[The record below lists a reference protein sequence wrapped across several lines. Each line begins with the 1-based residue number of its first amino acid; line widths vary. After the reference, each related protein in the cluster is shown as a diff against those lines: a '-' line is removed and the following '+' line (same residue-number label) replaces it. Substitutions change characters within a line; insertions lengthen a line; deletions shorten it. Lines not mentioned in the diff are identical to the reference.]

1 MTYNIITK
9 KFNLADSSKDKILDK
24 VRKLDKFFDDD
35 SNECKIIVSEIRDDI
50 AVEITFKYK
59 GFLIRAEDQNHDM
72 LTAVDNCLAAI
83 DRQIRKNKTKLS
95 KRLRDS
101 GFDDYIA
108 LEGQPEK
115 VEEETEFKI
124 IKRKSF
130 SAKPMMVEEAILQMN
145 MLGHTFFIFTNP
157 DTMSPNIV
165 YKRKDGNY
173 ALIEMDE

>member
-1 MTYNIITK
+1 
-9 KFNLADSSKDKILDK
+9 
-24 VRKLDKFFDDD
+24 
-35 SNECKIIVSEIRDDI
+35 
-50 AVEITFKYK
+50 
-59 GFLIRAEDQNHDM
+59 M

>member
-9 KFNLADSSKDKILDK
+9 KFNLADSSKEKILDK

-83 DRQIRKNKTKLS
+83 DRQIRKNKQSFQNACVTADLTIISLLKVSL
-95 KRLRDS
+95 KRLKKKLNS
-101 GFDDYIA
+101 K
-108 LEGQPEK
+108 L
-115 VEEETEFKI
+115 
-124 IKRKSF
+124 
-130 SAKPMMVEEAILQMN
+130 
-145 MLGHTFFIFTNP
+145 
-157 DTMSPNIV
+157 
-165 YKRKDGNY
+165 
-173 ALIEMDE
+173 

>member
-9 KFNLADSSKDKILDK
+9 KLNLADSSKEKILDK
-24 VRKLDKFFDDD
+24 VTRLDKFFNDD
-35 SNECKIIVSEIRDDI
+35 STECKIIVSELKDDI
-50 AVEITFKYK
+50 IVEITFRYK
-59 GFLIRAEDQNHDM
+59 GFIIRAEDTNRDL

-101 GFDDYIA
+101 GFDKYESIDT
-108 LEGQPEK
+108 QPRH

-124 IKRKSF
+124 IKKKIF

-145 MLGHTFFIFTNP
+145 MLGHSFFIFNDP

-173 ALIEMDE
+173 ALIELGE

>member
-9 KFNLADSSKDKILDK
+9 KFNLADSSKKKILDK

-35 SNECKIIVSEIRDDI
+35 SNECKIVVSELKDDI
-50 AVEITFKYK
+50 IIEITFLYK
-59 GFLIRAEDQNHDM
+59 GFIIRAEDRNHDM
-72 LTAVDNCLAAI
+72 LTAVDNCLDAI

-95 KRLRDS
+95 KRLRGS
-101 GFDDYIA
+101 AFDQYIA
-108 LEGQPEK
+108 MNSETEK

-124 IKRKSF
+124 IKTKKIP
-130 SAKPMMVEEAILQMN
+130 AKPMMVEEAILQMN
-145 MLGHTFFIFTNP
+145 MLGHSFFIFNNP

-173 ALIEMDE
+173 ALIEFDD